1 MEKEYYKN
9 LAEKYFAENITESEI
24 SELAG
29 WIRNN
34 VQLSDWWE
42 EEFEKSDAEIP
53 SALRDKMFARIKA
66 EVLNE
71 PARTPDMKPAERSP
85 RKVLVPVWAKWAA
98 MICIP
103 IFIAF
108 FTYNILSISDTGHR
122 SPFIVKEIGR
132 ASCRERV

>member
-9 LAEKYFAENITESEI
+9 LAEKYFAGNITEAEI

-29 WIRNN
+29 WIHNN

-42 EEFEKSDAEIP
+42 EEFEKSDTDIP
-53 SALRDKMFARIKA
+53 LALRNKMFARIKA

-71 PARTPDMKPAERSP
+71 PVRIPNTKPAGRPP
-85 RKVLVPVWAKWAA
+85 RKPLFPSWARWAA

-108 FTYNILSISDTGHR
+108 FTYNILSISDTDIQ
-122 SPFIVKEIGR
+122 SPFIVK
-132 ASCRERV
+132 AD

>member
-71 PARTPDMKPAERSP
+71 PARTPDMKPAERST
-85 RKVLVPVWAKWAA
+85 RKVLVPVWAKW
-98 MICIP
+98 
-103 IFIAF
+103 
-108 FTYNILSISDTGHR
+108 
-122 SPFIVKEIGR
+122 EIGR
-132 ASCRERV
+132 AHV

>member
-9 LAEKYFAENITESEI
+9 LAEKYFAGDITEAEI

-42 EEFEKSDAEIP
+42 EEFEKSDTDIP
-53 SALRDKMFARIKA
+53 LALRNKMFARIKA

-71 PARTPDMKPAERSP
+71 PVRIPDTKPAGRPP
-85 RKVLVPVWAKWAA
+85 RKALVPAWARWAA

-103 IFIAF
+103 ISS
-108 FTYNILSISDTGHR
+108 LSSLTIS
-122 SPFIVKEIGR
+122 
-132 ASCRERV
+132 

>member
-9 LAEKYFAENITESEI
+9 LAEKYFAGNITEAEI

-42 EEFEKSDAEIP
+42 EEFEKSDIDIP
-53 SALRDKMFARIKA
+53 LALRDKMFARIKA

-71 PARTPDMKPAERSP
+71 PVRIPDTKPAGRLRE
-85 RKVLVPVWAKWAA
+85 K
-98 MICIP
+98 
-103 IFIAF
+103 
-108 FTYNILSISDTGHR
+108 LSFPLGQDGQL
-122 SPFIVKEIGR
+122 
-132 ASCRERV
+132 